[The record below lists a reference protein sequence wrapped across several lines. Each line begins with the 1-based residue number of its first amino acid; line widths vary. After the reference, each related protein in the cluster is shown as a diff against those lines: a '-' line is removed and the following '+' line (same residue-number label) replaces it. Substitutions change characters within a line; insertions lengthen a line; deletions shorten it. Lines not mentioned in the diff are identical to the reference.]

1 MRRIR
6 ALIFHFSLNSNGVRI
21 FDIDNWQEIWATI
34 TRNKFRSVLTG
45 FGVFWGLFMLILL
58 LAIGTKLR
66 QQIMSNVQG
75 FAENAVFFEPER
87 TSVPYKGYRKGR
99 YWEFNSEDLKLIRD
113 RAQSVKLIS
122 PMLWGWGADKNVV
135 RGVKSGSYG
144 FRGCYPAHFEIE
156 PMYVLRGRTFNDI
169 DVAGKRK
176 VCVIGETV
184 YETLFNKGEDPVG
197 QLIRINGIYFQ
208 VIGVI
213 SPKTNASIGGS
224 VEETIF
230 LPFTTH
236 QTMFS
241 RGDRFWF
248 LACTAAEGYNASQV
262 EEEVKTILK
271 AANSISPTDD
281 KALWTMN
288 IEHQFRMMR
297 NLFIGINILMWIVGL
312 GALFSGIIG
321 ISNIMLVTVRERMRE
336 IGVRRALGA
345 KPANIMLQIMSESFV
360 LTAIAGV
367 LGFVVGVGGSLL
379 VDKVF
384 NFGNALQVIHEPLVS
399 FDLALTA
406 MAVLIV
412 SGVFAG
418 ILPAWRALKIK
429 AIDAIRDE

>member
-1 MRRIR
+1 MK
-6 ALIFHFSLNSNGVRI
+6 I

-34 TRNKFRSVLTG
+34 TRNKFRSILTG

-58 LAIGTKLR
+58 LAIGTKIR
-66 QQIMSNVQG
+66 QQIMSQVDG
-75 FAENAVFFEPER
+75 FAENAVFMGPER
-87 TSVPYKGYRKGR
+87 TSEPYKGYRKGR
-99 YWEFNSEDLKLIRD
+99 YWEFNSSDLKLIRD

-122 PMLWGWGADKNVV
+122 PMLWGRGADKNVV

-144 FRGCYPAHFEIE
+144 FRGCYPAHFEVE
-156 PMYVLRGRTFNDI
+156 PMYVLKGRTFNDI
-169 DVAGKRK
+169 DLTERRK
-176 VCVIGETV
+176 ACVIGKTV
-184 YETLFNKGEDPVG
+184 YETLFETGEDPIG
-197 QLIRINGIYFQ
+197 QFIRINGIYFQ

-213 SPKTNASIGGS
+213 SPKTNASIGGR

-236 QTMFS
+236 QMMFS

-248 LACTAAEGYNASQV
+248 LACTAAEGYNAAQV

-271 AANSISPTDD
+271 AAHSISPTDE
-281 KALWTMN
+281 KAMWTFN
-288 IEHQFRMMR
+288 IEHQFQMMR
-297 NLFIGINILMWIVGL
+297 NLFLGIDILMWIVGL

-360 LTAIAGV
+360 LTAIAGI
-367 LGFVVGVGGSLL
+367 LGFIVGVGGSLI
-379 VDKVF
+379 VDKAF
-384 NFGNALQVIHEPLVS
+384 NFGGALQVINEPLVS
-399 FDLALTA
+399 FNLALTA
-406 MAVLIV
+406 MAVLVV
-412 SGVFAG
+412 SGVCAG